1 MRGEKRVNKNKLQ
14 DFRKRKSLTQDELAK
29 KLDVVP
35 DYISM
40 LERGARTPSFLL
52 AKKIADFFDTT
63 VDEIFFDV
71 ESNKMFEN

>member
-1 MRGEKRVNKNKLQ
+1 MSKNKLQ
-14 DFRKRKSLTQDELAK
+14 IFRKQKALTQEELAK
-29 KLDVVP
+29 EMNVVP

-40 LERGARTPSFLL
+40 LERGARTPSFCL

-63 VDEIFFDV
+63 IDEIFFDI